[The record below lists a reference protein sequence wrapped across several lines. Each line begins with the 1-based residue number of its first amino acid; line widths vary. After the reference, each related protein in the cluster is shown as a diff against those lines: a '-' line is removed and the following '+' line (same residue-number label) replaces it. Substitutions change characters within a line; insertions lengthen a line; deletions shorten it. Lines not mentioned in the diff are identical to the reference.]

1 MSRTLA
7 QLDLFGG
14 PPTPIAATGSHGVAP
29 AMAAESL
36 AGLAAQLPRNLHLGT
51 SSWSFPGWAG
61 IVYEETYSQERL
73 ARGGLQAYAQH
84 PLLRSVGID
93 RSYYAPLR
101 RHELERYAAAVPSD
115 FRFLMKAHES
125 LTQAHY
131 PRHARYGARRGRP
144 SESFLEPGYATLAVV
159 DPFVQALGE
168 RAGPILFQFP
178 PQNVGAF
185 GGPRLFAERLHRFLR
200 ALPRGPLYAVELRNA
215 ELLCPEYRDTL
226 ADVGACHCVNVYPEM
241 PPPAVQYQRAGVD
254 QAPALVVRWMLQP
267 HLRYEQAK
275 ALFEPF
281 DRLVE
286 EDTFHREQIADL
298 VAEACRAAKPAFV
311 IANNKAEG
319 SSPLSLAQLARE
331 IVQREL
337 SPSNNGFKDY

>member
-1 MSRTLA
+1 MSPTLA

-14 PPTPIAATGSHGVAP
+14 PPTPVAAAGSHGVAP
-29 AMAAESL
+29 ALAAESL
-36 AGLAAQLPRNLHLGT
+36 TKLAAELPRSLYLGT

-61 IVYEETYSQERL
+61 VVYEKTYSQERL
-73 ARGGLQAYAQH
+73 ARGGLKAYAQH

-101 RHELERYAAAVPSD
+101 RDELERYAAAVPRD

-159 DPFVQALGE
+159 DPFVQTMGE

-178 PQNVGAF
+178 PQHIGAF

-200 ALPRGPLYAVELRNA
+200 ALPRGPLYAIELRNA
-215 ELLCPEYRDTL
+215 ELLCPEYRDALT
-226 ADVGACHCVNVYPEM
+226 DVGACHCINVYPKM

-254 QAPALVVRWMLQP
+254 RAPALVVRWMLQP
-267 HLRYEQAK
+267 RLGYEQAK

-286 EDTFHREQIADL
+286 EDTFHRKEIADL
-298 VAEACRAAKPAFV
+298 VAGACRTAQPSFV

-319 SSPLSLAQLARE
+319 SSPQTLARLARE
-331 IVQREL
+331 IGKRTSCPRSTDV
-337 SPSNNGFKDY
+337 PT